1 LEDASFCGL
10 VFDCVQKVA
19 LPDPRKHLL
28 KMGWAARRY
37 VNCSARKLNALL
49 RLKGLS
55 LLCSFP
61 GAPVVQELALY
72 ALRVTKEATKYQ
84 LLKTARVAAEG
95 DMYMHEAMVRAVFA
109 AKRVK
114 PVTAESRMLCERT
127 YGLGV
132 REQIRIETYL
142 RNKKD
147 LSPLDVPCQ
156 FSQVER
162 EYYDLYHVAPGTDP
176 NFAPISTIRN
186 ELWLAQLRQLISVH
200 S

>member
-1 LEDASFCGL
+1 L
-10 VFDCVQKVA
+10 KVGKIEA
-19 LPDPRKHLL
+19 CND
-28 KMGWAARRY
+28 
-37 VNCSARKLNALL
+37 V
-49 RLKGLS
+49 
-55 LLCSFP
+55 
-61 GAPVVQELALY
+61 Y
-72 ALRVTKEATKYQ
+72 A
-84 LLKTARVAAEG
+84 
-95 DMYMHEAMVRAVFA
+95 HEALVRAVFA

-142 RNKKD
+142 RNKMD

-186 ELWLAQLRQLISVH
+186 DLWLAQLRQLISVH